1 VCVRRRAGR
10 GLPLTLAAER
20 GQRRIITA
28 CDRSVTLQPLFKA
41 DPRMTPPDNR
51 RELEPG
57 IRTDLADQMDYQGY
71 LGLDKVLNAQYP
83 LSDPPHHDEMLFII
97 QHQTAELWFKL
108 IIHELKAAIA
118 NLAADDGDPCLKIL
132 ARVKMIQQ
140 QLFDQ
145 WAVLET
151 LTPSEYMQFRGVL
164 GSASGFQSFQ
174 YRCVE
179 FLLGNKNSGMIRL
192 FRHQPRVAAQLDEV
206 LRAPSI
212 YDEFLRYLARRG
224 LPVPEACIERDFS
237 EPHEFSS
244 ALVDVLVDIYTD
256 TDRWWTEYAL
266 CERLVDVE
274 ESFQLWRYRHL
285 KSVERIIGHKTGT
298 GGSSGVGF
306 LERALSLRFF
316 PELMAVRTRL

>member
-1 VCVRRRAGR
+1 MSDH
-10 GLPLTLAAER
+10 PS
-20 GQRRIITA
+20 Q
-28 CDRSVTLQPLFKA
+28 
-41 DPRMTPPDNR
+41 

-57 IRTDLADQMDYQGY
+57 IETDLGGRLDYQGY
-71 LGLDKVLNAQYP
+71 LGLDRVLDAQHP

-118 NLAADDGDPCLKIL
+118 HLAADNASPCLKIL

-151 LTPSEYMQFRGVL
+151 LTPSEYMQFRDVL
-164 GSASGFQSFQ
+164 GSSSGFQSFQ

-179 FLLGNKNSGMIRL
+179 FLLGNKNSAMIRL
-192 FRHQPRVAAQLDEV
+192 FRHQPEFMSELEK
-206 LRAPSI
+206 LLESPSV
-212 YDEFLRYLARRG
+212 YDEFMRYLSRRG
-224 LPVPEACIERDFS
+224 LPVPQQCVARDFA

-244 ALVDVLVDIYTD
+244 ELVDVLVEIYRD
-256 TDRWWTEYAL
+256 TDKWWSEYAL

-298 GGSSGVGF
+298 GGSSGVNF
-306 LERALSLRFF
+306 LEKALSLRFF
-316 PELMAVRTRL
+316 PELMEVRTRL

>member
-1 VCVRRRAGR
+1 MSESG
-10 GLPLTLAAER
+10 
-20 GQRRIITA
+20 
-28 CDRSVTLQPLFKA
+28 
-41 DPRMTPPDNR
+41 NR

-57 IRTDLADQMDYQGY
+57 IHTDLSGRLDYQGY
-71 LGLDKVLNAQYP
+71 LGLDKVLNAQHP
-83 LSDPPHHDEMLFII
+83 LSDPPHHDEMLFIV

-118 NLAADDGDPCLKIL
+118 HLGADDGDPCLKIL

-151 LTPSEYMQFRGVL
+151 LTPSEYMQFRDVL

-179 FLLGNKNSGMIRL
+179 FLLGNKNAGMIRL
-192 FRHQPRVAAQLDEV
+192 FRHQPDVADALRRVLE
-206 LRAPSI
+206 APSL

-224 LPVPEACIERDFS
+224 LPVPAGCIERDFS
-237 EPHEFSS
+237 EPHAFSS
-244 ALVDVLVDIYTD
+244 ELVDVLVEIYRD
-256 TDRWWTEYAL
+256 TGRWWTEYAL

-306 LERALSLRFF
+306 LERALALRFF
-316 PELMAVRTRL
+316 PELMEVRTRL

>member
-1 VCVRRRAGR
+1 
-10 GLPLTLAAER
+10 
-20 GQRRIITA
+20 
-28 CDRSVTLQPLFKA
+28 
-41 DPRMTPPDNR
+41 MTDHPNR
-51 RELEPG
+51 RELEAG
-57 IRTDLADQMDYQGY
+57 IQTDLGGRLDYQGY
-71 LGLDKVLNAQYP
+71 LGLDRVLDAQHP

-108 IIHELKAAIA
+108 IIHELSAAIA
-118 NLAADDGDPCLKIL
+118 HLAADEGSPCLKIL

-140 QLFDQ
+140 QLFNQ

-151 LTPSEYMQFRGVL
+151 LTPSEYMQFRHVL
-164 GSASGFQSFQ
+164 GSSSGFQSFQ

-179 FLLGNKNSGMIRL
+179 FLLGNKNRAMTRV
-192 FRHQPRVAAQLDEV
+192 FRHQPEAMARLEQV
-206 LRAPSI
+206 LASPSV

-224 LPVPEACIERDFS
+224 LAVPAECIERDFA

-244 ALVDVLVDIYTD
+244 DLVDVLVEIYRD
-256 TDRWWTEYAL
+256 TGRWWSEYAL

-306 LERALSLRFF
+306 LEKALSLRFF
-316 PELMAVRTRL
+316 PELMEVRTRL